1 MFSVWGDQWH
11 FVKTTAGKCA
21 SRKENF
27 FPQLASEKYAKR
39 TV

>member
-1 MFSVWGDQWH
+1 MFSVWATNGN

-27 FPQLASEKYAKR
+27 FPQLASERYAKR